1 MPSISV
7 VSFSP
12 HERFHLLLCELDDTM
27 FIVDCGWPLDSLYND
42 QADDTGK
49 LRSAKSDTR
58 LDPRDALS
66 TINWARVDFIL
77 LSNYEQMTLLPYITE
92 YTEFSG
98 PVYATEPAKAY
109 GRCVLE
115 EGLSA
120 ALHDKGSDA
129 MQGGSSSM
137 ASTSNMSHSS
147 WSHAANG
154 LDKWQAQ
161 LPYTQRDIV
170 AAMEKITDVRHNEII
185 SPVPF
190 VQVYTR
196 SSGYSIGS
204 ANWTVEYKNHRTAFI
219 STSTFATCLHPQEWD
234 PKVLSDAQA
243 IVFCDAVDP
252 ASYEDDEVGAA
263 RANAQVL
270 QRINQLCSTAIS
282 TMKQRGRVLLI
293 GEPYGVT
300 QDIFQLIAE
309 HTQSL
314 NLPLPQFIFISPVAE
329 RTLQYGNIM
338 GEWLCES
345 KQVLLYLPE
354 YPFADKDLRQKN
366 HLHFVRSLADLATK
380 NIPQGNWFVVVPPH
394 DTATIDYFARQWKQ
408 DAQRCSSAEMASG
421 TGMAKF
427 AVLIHDDD
435 VARAQSLV
443 NRLSVSS
450 EITFVPVS
458 RRFTYHNIEQSL
470 ASATH
475 AQHVLMPSSVYARLA
490 AGASKYEFKMF
501 EYSHLQATTVD
512 LSADRHLPLNI
523 QKEMTRQIKS
533 SGKQC
538 AVVTGRLSLA
548 AGKIRLEY
556 PEGQALAQTSV
567 TDTTADTGVNST
579 KDTRSAVPVS
589 SLPRDL
595 SVWTP
600 ERLADELNEIGIN
613 ASVVVGIPNGTAAA
627 SSEAQLQ
634 GADQPVKLIRIV
646 VPGGSATIHMHGGW
660 SVDCTSVSTQWTIMD
675 SLRRVLKCA

>member
-27 FIVDCGWPLDSLYND
+27 FIVDCGWPLDTLYSD
-42 QADDTGK
+42 QPDDTGK
-49 LRSAKSDTR
+49 LRTAKTDTR

-66 TINWARVDFIL
+66 TINWARVDFII
-77 LSNYEQMTLLPYITE
+77 LSNYEQMALLPYITE

-120 ALHDKGSDA
+120 ALQGKASA
-129 MQGGSSSM
+129 TMQGGSSSSM
-137 ASTSNMSHSS
+137 ASTSNRPQSS
-147 WSHAANG
+147 WNHTANG
-154 LDKWQAQ
+154 WDKWQAQ

-170 AAMEKITDVRHNEII
+170 AAMEKITDVRHNEVI

-219 STSTFATCLHPQEWD
+219 STSTFVTCLHPQEWD
-234 PKVLSDAQA
+234 SKVLSDAQA

-252 ASYEDDEVGAA
+252 ASHEDDEVGAA
-263 RANAQVL
+263 RSNAQVL

-282 TMKQRGRVLLI
+282 TMKQRGRVLLV

-314 NLPLPQFIFISPVAE
+314 NLPPPQFIFISPVAE

-345 KQVLLYLPE
+345 KQALLYLPE

-366 HLHFVRSLADLATK
+366 HLHFVRSLADLATR

-394 DTATIDYFARQWKQ
+394 DTATIDYFVRQWKQ
-408 DAQRCSSAEMASG
+408 DAQRCSSAELASG

-427 AVLIHDDD
+427 AVLMHDDD
-435 VARAQSLV
+435 VARSQSLV
-443 NRLSVSS
+443 NRLTVSS
-450 EITFVPVS
+450 EITYVPVS
-458 RRFTYHNIEQSL
+458 RRLTYHSIEQSL

-475 AQHVLMPSSVYARLA
+475 AQHVLMPSPVYARLSA
-490 AGASKYEFKMF
+490 SASKYEFKMF

-523 QKEMTRQIKS
+523 QKEMTQQIKS
-533 SGKQC
+533 NGKQC
-538 AVVTGRLSLA
+538 AVVTGLLSLA

-556 PEGQALAQTSV
+556 PEGHGLVQTL
-567 TDTTADTGVNST
+567 TASAGSINNDH
-579 KDTRSAVPVS
+579 SAVPMS

-600 ERLADELNEIGIN
+600 EKLADELNEIGIN
-613 ASVVVGIPNGTAAA
+613 ARVVVDIPNGTAAA
-627 SSEAQLQ
+627 SSKPELQ
-634 GADQPVKLIRIV
+634 STSQPVKLIKIV

-660 SVDCTSVSTQWTIMD
+660 SVDCTSVSAQWTVMD

>member
-7 VSFSP
+7 VPFSP
-12 HERFHLLLCELDDTM
+12 HERFHLLLCELDDTL
-27 FIVDCGWPLDSLYND
+27 FIVDCGWPLDALFSD
-42 QADDTGK
+42 PPDDTGK
-49 LRSAKSDTR
+49 LRTTNSDTR

-66 TINWARVDFIL
+66 TINWARVDFVL

-98 PVYATEPAKAY
+98 PIYATEPAKAY

-115 EGLSA
+115 ATLDAALQSA
-120 ALHDKGSDA
+120 ASATMRD
-129 MQGGSSSM
+129 GSSS
-137 ASTSNMSHSS
+137 TSYASHSS
-147 WSHAANG
+147 WNHAADG
-154 LDKWQAQ
+154 TDKWLAQ
-161 LPYTQRDIV
+161 FPYTQRDIA
-170 AAMEKITDVRHNEII
+170 AAMEKITDVRHSEVI

-234 PKVLSDAQA
+234 SKVLSDAQA
-243 IVFCDAVDP
+243 IVYCDAADP
-252 ASYEDDEVGAA
+252 ASYEDEDVGSA

-270 QRINQLCSTAIS
+270 QRVNQLCSTAIS
-282 TMKQRGRVLLI
+282 TMKQRGRVLLV

-300 QDIFQLIAE
+300 QDIIQLVAE

-314 NLPLPQFIFISPVAE
+314 NLPLPQFIFVSPVAE

-345 KQVLLYLPE
+345 KQALLYLPE

-366 HLHFVRSLADLATK
+366 HLHFVRSLSDLATK
-380 NIPQGNWFVVVPPH
+380 NIPQGSWFVVVPPH
-394 DTATIDYFARQWKQ
+394 DVATIDHFVRQWKQ
-408 DAQRCSSAEMASG
+408 DAHRCSSAEMASG

-435 VARAQSLV
+435 ITRSQALV
-443 NRLSVSS
+443 NRISVSS

-458 RRFTYHNIEQSL
+458 RRLTYHSIEQSF

-475 AQHVLMPSSVYARLA
+475 AQHVLVPSSVYARLA
-490 AGASKYEFKMF
+490 ASVRNYEFKMF
-501 EYSHLQATTVD
+501 EFSHLQATMVD

-538 AVVTGRLSLA
+538 AVVTGQLSLA

-556 PEGQALAQTSV
+556 PEEQVPAA
-567 TDTTADTGVNST
+567 
-579 KDTRSAVPVS
+579 KDIPAASGASFAKDARSAVPAS

-595 SVWTP
+595 DAWTP

-613 ASVVVGIPNGTAAA
+613 ASVAVDIPHGT
-627 SSEAQLQ
+627 S
-634 GADQPVKLIRIV
+634 QPVKLVKIA
-646 VPGGSATIHMHGGW
+646 VPGGSAVIHMHRGW
-660 SVDCTSVSTQWTIMD
+660 SVDCTSVGTQWTVMD
-675 SLRRVLKCA
+675 SLKRVLKCA

>member
-1 MPSISV
+1 
-7 VSFSP
+7 
-12 HERFHLLLCELDDTM
+12 M
-27 FIVDCGWPLDSLYND
+27 FIVDCGWLLDAVFSD
-42 QADDTGK
+42 QPDDSGK
-49 LRSAKSDTR
+49 LRTANSDTR

-115 EGLSA
+115 AGLDA
-120 ALHDKGSDA
+120 ALQGSTSTA
-129 MQGGSSSM
+129 MQGGSSS
-137 ASTSNMSHSS
+137 STSDALRSS
-147 WSHAANG
+147 WNRATDG
-154 LDKWQAQ
+154 MDKWQVQ

-170 AAMEKITDVRHNEII
+170 AAMEKITDVRHNEVI

-219 STSTFATCLHPQEWD
+219 STSTFATCLHPQEWN
-234 PKVLSDAQA
+234 PKVLSEAQA
-243 IVFCDAVDP
+243 IVYCDAADP
-252 ASYEDDEVGAA
+252 ASYEDEDIGAA

-270 QRINQLCSTAIS
+270 QRVSQLCSTAIS

-300 QDIFQLIAE
+300 QDIVQLVAE

-314 NLPLPQFIFISPVAE
+314 NLPLPQFIFVSPVAE

-338 GEWLCES
+338 GEWLCET
-345 KQVLLYLPE
+345 KQALLYLPE

-394 DTATIDYFARQWKQ
+394 DIAAIDHFARQWKQ

-427 AVLIHDDD
+427 SVLIHDDD
-435 VARAQSLV
+435 IARAQALV

-475 AQHVLMPSSVYARLA
+475 AQHVLVPSPVYARLA
-490 AGASKYEFKMF
+490 ASASSYEFKMF

-523 QKEMTRQIKS
+523 QKEMTRQIKL

-556 PEGQALAQTSV
+556 PDEQAQV
-567 TDTTADTGVNST
+567 P
-579 KDTRSAVPVS
+579 KDTAAVAAIAAEANAAKDARRAVPAN

-595 SVWTP
+595 GAWTP

-613 ASVVVGIPNGTAAA
+613 ASVVIDTPRGSATAAV
-627 SSEAQLQ
+627 S
-634 GADQPVKLIRIV
+634 DPPVKLVKIA

-660 SVDCTSVSTQWTIMD
+660 SVDCTSVSTQWTVMD
-675 SLRRVLKCA
+675 SLRRVLRCA

>member
-27 FIVDCGWPLDSLYND
+27 FIVDCGWPLDTLYSD
-42 QADDTGK
+42 EADDTGK
-49 LRSAKSDTR
+49 LRTAKSGTR

-115 EGLSA
+115 EGLCA
-120 ALHDKGSDA
+120 ALQGKAPAATH
-129 MQGGSSSM
+129 GGSSLPM
-137 ASTSNMSHSS
+137 ASTSAVSHSS
-147 WSHAANG
+147 WSHAGGGRDEWKAR
-154 LDKWQAQ
+154 
-161 LPYTQRDIV
+161 LPYTQRDII
-170 AAMEKITDVRHNEII
+170 AAMEKITDVRHNEVI

-204 ANWTVEYKNHRTAFI
+204 ANWTVEYKNHRTAFV

-252 ASYEDDEVGAA
+252 ANSEDDEVGAA
-263 RANAQVL
+263 RANAQVH

-282 TMKQRGRVLLI
+282 TLKQRGRVLLI

-300 QDIFQLIAE
+300 QDVFQLVAE
-309 HTQSL
+309 HTQAL
-314 NLPLPQFIFISPVAE
+314 NLPLPQFIFVSPVAE

-345 KQVLLYLPE
+345 KQALLYLPE

-366 HLHFVRSLADLATK
+366 HLHFVHSLADLATK
-380 NIPQGNWFVVVPPH
+380 TIPQGNWFVVVPPH
-394 DTATIDYFARQWKQ
+394 DTATIDFFARRWKQ

-421 TGMAKF
+421 TGMARYSI
-427 AVLIHDDD
+427 LMHDDD
-435 VARAQSLV
+435 VARSQSLV

-450 EITFVPVS
+450 EITFVPIS
-458 RRFTYHNIEQSL
+458 RRFTYRNIEQSL
-470 ASATH
+470 ASAIN
-475 AQHVLMPSSVYARLA
+475 AQHVLMPSSIYARLA
-490 AGASKYEFKMF
+490 AGASRYEFKMF
-501 EYSHLQATTVD
+501 EFSHLQATTVD

-523 QKEMTRQIKS
+523 QKEMTHQIKS

-538 AVVTGRLSLA
+538 AVVTGQLSLA

-556 PEGQALAQTSV
+556 PGELAPAQALDTAAASESSV
-567 TDTTADTGVNST
+567 
-579 KDTRSAVPVS
+579 RSAVPVS

-595 SVWTP
+595 SMWTP
-600 ERLADELNEIGIN
+600 ERLADELSEIGIN
-613 ASVVVGIPNGTAAA
+613 ATAAA
-627 SSEAQLQ
+627 PSDPL
-634 GADQPVKLIRIV
+634 DKMVRIV
-646 VPGGSATIHMHGGW
+646 VPGGSATIRMRGGW
-660 SVDCTSVSTQWTIMD
+660 SVDCSSVSTQWTVMD

>member
-1 MPSISV
+1 MDQP
-7 VSFSP
+7 
-12 HERFHLLLCELDDTM
+12 DDTDK
-27 FIVDCGWPLDSLYND
+27 VRTARPA
-42 QADDTGK
+42 Q
-49 LRSAKSDTR
+49 
-58 LDPRDALS
+58 LDPRDTLS

-77 LSNYEQMTLLPYITE
+77 LSNYEQMTMLPYITE

-115 EGLSA
+115 ENLGA
-120 ALHDKGSDA
+120 APRNSGTPADIMH
-129 MQGGSSSM
+129 GGSSSQLP
-137 ASTSNMSHSS
+137 SS
-147 WSHAANG
+147 EAPRRHAG
-154 LDKWQAQ
+154 GRDRWQAHM
-161 LPYTQRDIV
+161 PYTQRDIT

-243 IVFCDAVDP
+243 IVFCDAVDHI
-252 ASYEDDEVGAA
+252 AHDDDDAGAA

-270 QRINQLCSTAIS
+270 QRVNQLCSIAMA

-309 HTQSL
+309 STQSL
-314 NLPLPQFIFISPVAE
+314 NLPLPQFIFVSPIAE

-345 KQVLLYLPE
+345 KQALLYLPE

-366 HLHFVRSLADLATK
+366 HLHFVRSLAELATK
-380 NIPQGNWFVVVPPH
+380 NIPQGNWLVVVPPN
-394 DTATIDYFARQWKQ
+394 DTDTIDHFVRKWRL
-408 DAQRCSSAEMASG
+408 DAQRCSSAEMVSG
-421 TGMAKF
+421 TGMSKF

-435 VARAQSLV
+435 IARSQALV
-443 NRLSVSS
+443 NRLEASN

-458 RRFTYHNIEQSL
+458 RRFTYHSIEQCL
-470 ASATH
+470 ASATL
-475 AQHVLMPSSVYARLA
+475 AQHVIVPSSVYARLA
-490 AGASKYEFKMF
+490 ATSSSYEFKLF
-501 EYSHLQATTVD
+501 EYTHLQATTVD

-523 QKEMTRQIKS
+523 QKEMTQQVKS
-533 SGKQC
+533 SGKQR
-538 AVVTGRLSLA
+538 AIISGKLSLA

-556 PEGQALAQTSV
+556 PDEQASV
-567 TDTTADTGVNST
+567 TGNRAAGPAATASEADAGGIAGASVG
-579 KDTRSAVPVS
+579 PVGC
-589 SLPRDL
+589 LPRDL
-595 SVWTP
+595 RSWTP
-600 ERLADELNEIGIN
+600 ERLADELSEIGIN
-613 ASVVVGIPNGTAAA
+613 ARVVVGAQSSAAL
-627 SSEAQLQ
+627 EPLQ
-634 GADQPVKLIRIV
+634 AMSKPVKLVKIA
-646 VPGGSATIHMHGGW
+646 VPGGSATIHMHEGW
-660 SVDCTSVSTQWTIMD
+660 SVDCTSVSTQWTVMD
-675 SLRRVLKCA
+675 SLKRVLKGA